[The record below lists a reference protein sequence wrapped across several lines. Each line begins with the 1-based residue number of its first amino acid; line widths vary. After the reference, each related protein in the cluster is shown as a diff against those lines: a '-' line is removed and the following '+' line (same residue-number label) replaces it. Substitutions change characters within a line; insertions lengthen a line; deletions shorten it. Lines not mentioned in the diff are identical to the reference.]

1 MEEKF
6 RAQCGETMV
15 GLFFVFFLLYGW
27 FSCFHSTWR
36 GFFPF
41 PRPLLFFANAGRRTE
56 IWTKVENGLCLLR
69 RMMYYPEKGTG
80 VFYAVELE
88 STYIVKLGRYNGK
101 YLSRIVSIIEVWIC
115 SIQRI
120 VIIETT
126 RFWCISARRVDVLVS
141 RWEQM
146 KLKRS
151 YLSSRWKMHLA
162 SQWHEKI
169 QITSLLRITH
179 PWTELLQ

>member
-1 MEEKF
+1 MRRNNGGVVF
-6 RAQCGETMV
+6 RIFSSV
-15 GLFFVFFLLYGW
+15 WLIFVFSFDLERFFSFSSSVIVFCERWKENRDLDKSWEWPVFTPANDVLSRKRNWRFLRGW
-27 FSCFHSTWR
+27 V
-36 GFFPF
+36 G
-41 PRPLLFFANAGRRTE
+41 
-56 IWTKVENGLCLLR
+56 K
-69 RMMYYPEKGTG
+69 
-80 VFYAVELE
+80 
-88 STYIVKLGRYNGK
+88 YIVKLGRYNGK